1 MCVLLGASTDMGF
14 SAYWPTLLFFAPSF
28 AGLFSGA
35 ANSLAHISGFAAPHL
50 VANVV
55 DSASLILL
63 NRCLCILLLFFFL
76 CREANLSGI
85 KFFALS
91 IFLMHFHWSFLPVS
105 AQQKYNPGI
114 REVVRQN
121 KLHCQL
127 EEKATALELYLLD
140 YYLLIAIMYLICSS
154 FYSHVCKCSFK

>member
-28 AGLFSGA
+28 AGLLSGA

-63 NRCLCILLLFFFL
+63 NRCLCILLLFFFSL
-76 CREANLSGI
+76 QGGKSEWNKVFRTLNI
-85 KFFALS
+85 FNALS
-91 IFLMHFHWSFLPVS
+91 LIVFASFGSTKIQPWDPRSRQTEQTSLSTRRKNDS
-105 AQQKYNPGI
+105 A
-114 REVVRQN
+114 
-121 KLHCQL
+121 
-127 EEKATALELYLLD
+127 
-140 YYLLIAIMYLICSS
+140 
-154 FYSHVCKCSFK
+154 